1 MQTGDRDEMIGV
13 KRIHFT
19 FSILFGAL
27 LFALPAHCRATE
39 PIQVLVSILPQKHFV
54 GRIAGEFAG
63 VSVMVPPGS
72 NPATYEPKPT
82 QMRALVRSKIYFAI
96 GAPFE
101 RVWLKKIAA
110 INQELMVVHT
120 DRLIKKRKMDAHLHS
135 DTTDQEGKMRAS
147 HGGPDKEAWL
157 DPHIWLSPPLVK
169 LQARVITDAFIRIDP
184 ERKEMYENNL
194 KAFYTELDRLDTEI
208 RGVLEGNEKKREIL
222 VFHPSW
228 GYFAEAYGLTQ
239 IPVEMEGKEPSAN
252 EMARLVNFARDKG
265 VKVIFVQPQFATKS
279 AEAIAREIGA
289 RVVVADP
296 LAENWAENL
305 REVAAK
311 FREALR

>member
-1 MQTGDRDEMIGV
+1 MIDI

-19 FSILFGAL
+19 FLLLFGAP
-27 LFALPAHCRATE
+27 LFALPAHCRATA
-39 PIQVLVSILPQKHFV
+39 PIQVLVSILPQKYFV
-54 GRIAGEFAG
+54 GRIAGEFAR
-63 VSVMVPPGS
+63 VSVMVSPGS

-101 RVWLKKIAA
+101 RVWLKKIAT
-110 INQELMVVHT
+110 INQKLMVVHT
-120 DRLIKKRKMDAHLHS
+120 DRLTKKRRIDAHFHS
-135 DTTDQEGKMRAS
+135 DTTDQEGKMRAP
-147 HGGPDKEAWL
+147 HEGADKEAWL

-169 LQARVITDAFIRIDP
+169 LQARVIADAFIRIDP
-184 ERKEMYENNL
+184 ERKGIYENNL
-194 KAFYTELDRLDTEI
+194 RAFWTEIDKLDTEI
-208 RGVLEGNEKKREIL
+208 RGLFEGSEKRREIF

-239 IPVEMEGKEPSAN
+239 IPVEIEGKEPSAI
-252 EMARLVNFARDKG
+252 EMARLVNYAKDKD

-305 REVAAK
+305 CEVAAK

>member
-1 MQTGDRDEMIGV
+1 MIGV
-13 KRIHFT
+13 KKIHFT
-19 FSILFGAL
+19 FLLLFGAL
-27 LFALPAHCRATE
+27 LFALPANCRATA
-39 PIQVLVSILPQKHFV
+39 PIQVLVSILPQKYFV
-54 GRIAGEFAG
+54 DRIAGEFAR

-82 QMRALVRSKIYFAI
+82 QMRALVRSEIYFAI

-101 RVWLKKIAA
+101 GVWLKKIAT

-120 DRLIKKRKMDAHLHS
+120 DRLIKKRRIDAHFHS
-135 DTTDQEGKMRAS
+135 ETTDQKGKMRTS

-169 LQARVITDAFIRIDP
+169 LQARVIADAFIRIDP
-184 ERKEMYENNL
+184 QRKDMYEKNL
-194 KAFYTELDRLDTEI
+194 RAFYTELDRLDREI
-208 RGVLEGNEKKREIL
+208 RGLVEGNEKKREIL

-239 IPVEMEGKEPSAN
+239 IPVEIEGKEPSAV
-252 EMARLVNFARDKG
+252 EMARLVIYARDKG